1 MDILKLATDLFMQK
15 VGGGN
20 LDAATVQGALA
31 GLLGDGGQV
40 DIAGIVDKLQ
50 GSGLAALATSWLGDG
65 GNAPMVPAQV
75 LEIFGQGQIA
85 DFAATT
91 GIETERAAG
100 GLAAML
106 PELVDK
112 CSSGGSL
119 LDAVGGAGGLLGAAS
134 KLFK

>member
-40 DIAGIVDKLQ
+40 DIAGIVDKLK
-50 GSGLAALATSWLGDG
+50 GSGLAALASSWLGDG
-65 GNAPMVPAQV
+65 GNAPMAPAQV
-75 LEIFGQGQIA
+75 LEIFGQGQVA

-119 LDAVGGAGGLLGAAS
+119 LDAVGGAGGLLGAES
-134 KLFK
+134 KLFR

>member
-40 DIAGIVDKLQ
+40 DIAGIVDKLK
-50 GSGLAALATSWLGDG
+50 GSGLAALASSWLGDG
-65 GNAPMVPAQV
+65 GNAPMAPAQV
-75 LEIFGQGQIA
+75 LEIFGQGQVA

-134 KLFK
+134 KLFR

>member
-134 KLFK
+134 KLFN

>member
-40 DIAGIVDKLQ
+40 DIAGIVDKLK
-50 GSGLAALATSWLGDG
+50 GSGLAALASSWLGDG
-65 GNAPMVPAQV
+65 GNAPMAPAQV
-75 LEIFGQGQIA
+75 LEIFGQGQVA

>member
-15 VGGGN
+15 VGGGK

-31 GLLGDGGQV
+31 GLLGNGGQV
-40 DIAGIVDKLQ
+40 DIAGIIDKLK
-50 GSGLAALATSWLGDG
+50 GSGLAALASSWLGDG
-65 GNAPMVPAQV
+65 GNAPMAPAQV
-75 LEIFGQGQIA
+75 LEIFGQGQVA
-85 DFAATT
+85 DFAATA

>member
-15 VGGGN
+15 VGGDN

-40 DIAGIVDKLQ
+40 DIAGIVDKLK
-50 GSGLAALATSWLGDG
+50 GSGLAALASSWLGDG
-65 GNAPMVPAQV
+65 GNAPMAPAQV
-75 LEIFGQGQIA
+75 LEIFGQGQVA